1 MKKWKNIKI
10 EEQLMKDIEKVKN
23 EKPEEFKSKSKFLED
38 AVNEKLKRIRD
49 EDMKYNFAA
58 IQEFLEKNAVTL
70 RRKGIDN
77 MLDLTSQTLSNTE
90 DIRKLEMK
98 LLQYK
103 VVEIYDEA
111 QESSMKKFEKDNPVF
126 TKEINDYVAKKT
138 AAMNKGLTEILKRSE
153 KQN

>member
-1 MKKWKNIKI
+1 MK
-10 EEQLMKDIEKVKN
+10 QIEKVKN

-90 DIRKLEMK
+90 DIKRLEAKIEDYKQTTKEMIATFGDQWEIPTHEEMK
-98 LLQYK
+98 
-103 VVEIYDEA
+103 
-111 QESSMKKFEKDNPVF
+111 
-126 TKEINDYVAKKT
+126 
-138 AAMNKGLTEILKRSE
+138 EILKE
-153 KQN
+153 MDEIEDKQILEAKRFSKQS